1 MQKIEPTAGKP
12 GDMKHPAREEWMEFL
27 YGEVAPARRAGLAAH
42 LQECPACA
50 QQVAQWRTTM
60 ASLNEYEIAACPP
73 RCNRQPVLKWAI
85 AAALMIGIGLGFG
98 ASFLLAAGA
107 KSSVRQELA
116 AEMKTQIA
124 RERGELLAQVMK
136 VVDEKRAEDARA
148 TLTALDQ
155 LNTAHRADYNS
166 LHADLETVAVTTQ
179 KSLQQAQRQIVTLAN
194 YTQPVP

>member
-1 MQKIEPTAGKP
+1 MQKIESTAGKF
-12 GDMKHPAREEWMEFL
+12 GDMKHPAREEWMEFI
-27 YGEVAPARRAGLAAH
+27 YGELAPAQHAALATH
-42 LQECPACA
+42 LKECPACA
-50 QQVAQWRTTM
+50 QQVAQWRTTL
-60 ASLNEYEIAACPP
+60 ATLNEYKITARPTQ
-73 RCNRQPVLKWAI
+73 RSRQPVLKWAI
-85 AAALMIGIGLGFG
+85 AAALVIGVGLGFG
-98 ASFLLAAGA
+98 ASFLLAANA
-107 KSSVRQELA
+107 KSSVRQELR

-155 LNTAHRADYNS
+155 LNTAHRADYNA